1 MRIAQLKKGSILSE
15 TSFYV
20 VESVENGKVHMKDD
34 AGRDITIG
42 QKYVEQVLA
51 SADIWETEE
60 KKTMTEL
67 AELFI
72 ANPRVAITVA
82 FMKKAVDKTKKAYE
96 AEKLAKITE
105 IQNARVADVP
115 ALLNNLIENPLSRTI
130 PGDLRV
136 MKGRHYG
143 HVDELGRIQFIDMEL
158 PWTDGISRNR
168 QVDPRTILYV
178 VVNGVKYSL
187 K

>member
-15 TSFYV
+15 TSFYT
-20 VESVENGKVHMKDD
+20 VESIEPNKVHLKDD
-34 AGRDITIG
+34 AGRDIAVST
-42 QKYVEQVLA
+42 KYVEQILS
-51 SADIWETEE
+51 SADIFETEE

-82 FMKKAVDKTKKAYE
+82 FMKKPVDKTKKAYE
-96 AEKLAKITE
+96 AEKAAKIAE

-115 ALLNNLIENPLSRTI
+115 ALLSNLIENPIHKHI
-130 PGDLRV
+130 PGDLRI

-143 HVDELGRIQFIDMEL
+143 HVDELGRVQFVDMEL
-158 PWTDGISRNR
+158 PNTDAAARIR

-178 VVNGVKYSL
+178 IVNNVKYSL